1 MGSWFSEQENEK
13 TQQNRLFVIR
23 HSDPRPNPCILIDE
37 HGRSRMTPRTKLMI
51 GPKDTPGRPENGQGS
66 DQHWRK
72 PERDHRD
79 PKKSTLLHG

>member
-1 MGSWFSEQENEK
+1 
-13 TQQNRLFVIR
+13 
-23 HSDPRPNPCILIDE
+23 
-37 HGRSRMTPRTKLMI
+37 MTPRTKLLI
-51 GPKDTPGRPENGQGS
+51 GPKDTPFRPENGLGS